1 MSDREI
7 TQSKFPPKTEEIDS
21 KSKDPEFSYI
31 NERNEGNMTNNHNEI
46 FLNRFIRI
54 MNLVHNSYSLSHPNI
69 HTQLLDLELDIRKYQ
84 NNEPT
89 TDDVWVKT
97 TT

>member
-7 TQSKFPPKTEEIDS
+7 SQSKFPKPNQNNSTTS
-21 KSKDPEFSYI
+21 KEDVSY
-31 NERNEGNMTNNHNEI
+31 

-54 MNLVHNSYSLSHPNI
+54 MNLAHNSYSLSHPNI

-84 NNEPT
+84 NNESA
-89 TDDVWVKT
+89 TDNIWTKT

>member
-7 TQSKFPPKTEEIDS
+7 NQAKFPKLAQNNTSLPKED
-21 KSKDPEFSYI
+21 
-31 NERNEGNMTNNHNEI
+31 TNC

-54 MNLVHNSYSLSHPNI
+54 MNLAHNSYSLSHPNI
-69 HTQLLDLELDIRKYQ
+69 HTQLLDLELDIKKYQ

-89 TDDVWVKT
+89 TDNIWTKT